1 MKNTMHNTI
10 NEKDQTIF
18 IHNEVLNEPVCIW
31 KHKAFSNHKQDKEI
45 FIETGTNTG
54 NGIAN
59 ALAIGFKTIYSI
71 EIDPNNYN
79 IAKDR
84 WKQHKNVTILLG
96 DTGNHIQSIIE
107 SISTPVFFWLD
118 AHFNTSE
125 PTYKELVFIKEHKIK
140 THTLL
145 IDDMSL
151 YFNLSDIEKT
161 LKDINPNYVISYEP
175 TWRSQQEILVAKVV
189 N

>member
-107 SISTPVFFWLD
+107 SISLMHKNSTNLILLQCSNHLRNHLSRNPYAKNYL
-118 AHFNTSE
+118 S
-125 PTYKELVFIKEHKIK
+125 KEK
-140 THTLL
+140 
-145 IDDMSL
+145 
-151 YFNLSDIEKT
+151 FNLNRYFVQYLSHLEEVDA
-161 LKDINPNYVISYEP
+161 NS
-175 TWRSQQEILVAKVV
+175 
-189 N
+189 